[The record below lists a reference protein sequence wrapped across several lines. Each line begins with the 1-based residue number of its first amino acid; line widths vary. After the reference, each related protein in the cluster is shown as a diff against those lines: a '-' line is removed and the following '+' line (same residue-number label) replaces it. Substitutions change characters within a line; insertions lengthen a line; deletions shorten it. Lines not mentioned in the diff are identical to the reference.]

1 MDIQNSPKKS
11 PRNSAKSRRDA
22 TEVSEAS
29 RPPRKNFDDPDEE
42 KYMDRSFDMVARVRA
57 AKEAAR
63 REMESFGDISEYEI
77 TTLQGMKNQQP
88 KKTSQAALDF
98 GPDDKPEAD

>member
-22 TEVSEAS
+22 TEVPETS
-29 RPPRKNFDDPDEE
+29 RPPRKNFDDPEEE

-63 REMESFGDISEYEI
+63 QEMESFGDVSEYEI
-77 TTLQGMKNQQP
+77 TTLQGRKHQQP
-88 KKTSQAALDF
+88 EKTAQAALNF
-98 GPDDKPEAD
+98 GSDDMREAD

>member
-1 MDIQNSPKKS
+1 VDTQNSQKKS
-11 PRNSAKSRRDA
+11 PRSSAKSKRDA
-22 TEVSEAS
+22 TEVPETS

-77 TTLQGMKNQQP
+77 TTLQGMKKQQAQEV
-88 KKTSQAALDF
+88 SQAALDF
-98 GPDDKPEAD
+98 GPHDKREAD

>member
-22 TEVSEAS
+22 TEVSETS
-29 RPPRKNFDDPDEE
+29 RPTRRNFDDPEEE

-63 REMESFGDISEYEI
+63 QEMESFGDVSEYEI
-77 TTLQGMKNQQP
+77 TTLQGRKHQQP
-88 KKTSQAALDF
+88 EKTVQAALNF
-98 GPDDKPEAD
+98 GSDDMREAD

>member
-1 MDIQNSPKKS
+1 MDTQNSPKKS

-22 TEVSEAS
+22 TEVPEAS
-29 RPPRKNFDDPDEE
+29 RPPRKNFDDSDEE

-63 REMESFGDISEYEI
+63 REMESFGDVSEYEI
-77 TTLQGMKNQQP
+77 TTLQGMKNRQP
-88 KKTSQAALDF
+88 EKTSQAALDF
-98 GPDDKPEAD
+98 GPDDKREAD

>member
-1 MDIQNSPKKS
+1 MPE
-11 PRNSAKSRRDA
+11 
-22 TEVSEAS
+22 TS
-29 RPPRKNFDDPDEE
+29 RPPRKNFDDPEEE

-77 TTLQGMKNQQP
+77 TTLQGMKNRQP
-88 KKTSQAALDF
+88 EKTAQAALDF
-98 GPDDKPEAD
+98 GPHDMREAD

>member
-1 MDIQNSPKKS
+1 MDTQNSPKKS
-11 PRNSAKSRRDA
+11 PRNSAKSKRDA
-22 TEVSEAS
+22 NEASEAS
-29 RPPRKNFDDPDEE
+29 RPPRKNFDDSDEE

-77 TTLQGMKNQQP
+77 TTLQGMKNRQP
-88 KKTSQAALDF
+88 EKTSQAALDF